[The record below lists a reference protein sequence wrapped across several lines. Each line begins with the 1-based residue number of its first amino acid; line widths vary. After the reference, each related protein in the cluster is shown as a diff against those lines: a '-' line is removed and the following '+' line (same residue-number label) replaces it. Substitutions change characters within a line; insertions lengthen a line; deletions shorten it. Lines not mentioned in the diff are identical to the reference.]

1 MCGSHVFRESNFRC
15 NPVEK
20 REVSAAYTSILSAQV
35 SGFEDSGSSPSMTVS
50 YAISVRR
57 VSILPAAS
65 FRFHL
70 AMDTLAVRLAVPL
83 VGPAEDFHLQVTRQA
98 PHLPGWCS
106 RTTRPA
112 GRTNKGKSPCG
123 VCPQGLDFLA
133 RPQGFEPRAV
143 CLEGRCS
150 IRLSY
155 GRVNKKLYVKVRN
168 MVKVLGGAVFDDL
181 FPYNTRRSGSL
192 ARYGSGRFCRS
203 QGTQCD
209 GSVNIWFCFA
219 EKHDKVSKKT
229 PVRPGLA
236 DASRCNPPF

>member
-1 MCGSHVFRESNFRC
+1 MCGSRVFREFNFRC

-20 REVSAAYTSILSAQV
+20 REVPAAYTSMLSAQV

-168 MVKVLGGAVFDDL
+168 MVKVLGVLCLMSYFLIIQEDRGAWQGMGVGGFVD
-181 FPYNTRRSGSL
+181 RRGHNVTVL
-192 ARYGSGRFCRS
+192 
-203 QGTQCD
+203 
-209 GSVNIWFCFA
+209 
-219 EKHDKVSKKT
+219 
-229 PVRPGLA
+229 
-236 DASRCNPPF
+236 